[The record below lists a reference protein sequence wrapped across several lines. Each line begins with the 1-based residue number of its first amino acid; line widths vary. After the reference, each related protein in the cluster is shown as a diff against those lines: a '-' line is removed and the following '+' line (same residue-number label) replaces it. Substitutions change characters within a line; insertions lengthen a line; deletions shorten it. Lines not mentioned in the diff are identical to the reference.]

1 MMDSFSCILWIQVLF
16 AIIPLIGICLAFKNR
31 IKKDGEKRGIG
42 KRFIQFI
49 SAVLLIPVIFILAIQ
64 GIIEKQLL
72 GGLLGAIIGYTLS
85 DLAKDSDEEK

>member
-1 MMDSFSCILWIQVLF
+1 MLDVSNYMLWIQVLF
-16 AIIPLIGICLAFKNR
+16 AIIPIIGIFLAFNNR
-31 IKKDGEKRGIG
+31 IKKDKEKRGIG

-49 SAVLLIPVIFILAIQ
+49 SVILIIPTILILAIQ

-85 DLAKDSDEEK
+85 Y